1 MNALTKTILLSIAS
15 AALYVGV
22 LYFTPREASWPL
34 LAQWGGLFLLF
45 WGYTK
50 TDSQFTNR
58 ELSIYASLAVIFRLS
73 AVFALPL
80 LSDDYFRFIWDGT
93 LLGAG
98 ENPFLQLPVTYMTDP
113 ALAESLGLRSEL
125 FEGLNSP
132 EYFTIYPPVLQF
144 IFYVG
149 ASLSP
154 NSIYG
159 AVVVMKLFVFAA
171 ELGSLWLIYRLLKR
185 WEKPLKWWML
195 YALNPFIII
204 ELTGNLHFEAL
215 MIFFLLLTVYLL
227 DQKRIWLSSLPLAF
241 AVASKLLPLI
251 ILPLMIK
258 RLGWGKAIMYGGLV
272 GVWTLLMF
280 LPIMDWDT
288 FVHIQESIGLYVS
301 VFEFNASIWYLVRG
315 IGYWFVDFNII
326 RQAGPTLS
334 ILVMLSILWYGL
346 AERKTAWQDMPSSIV
361 WIYLIYLA
369 GASIVHPWYVSTL
382 VAFGALSRLRFPI
395 LWSAL
400 VPLTY
405 FAYRNPPSVVESN
418 WILLLEYLPVAAL
431 LIYELYFASKKSSTE
446 TLS

>member
-1 MNALTKTILLSIAS
+1 MNARTQTILLALAS
-15 AALYVGV
+15 TALYVGV
-22 LYFTPREASWPL
+22 LYLTPRADFGL
-34 LAQWGGLFLLF
+34 LITQWGTLFLLF
-45 WGYTK
+45 WGFTR

-58 ELSIYASLAVIFRLS
+58 ELSIYASLAVFFRLL

-98 ENPFLQLPVTYMTDP
+98 ENPFLQLPATYMADP

-154 NSIYG
+154 DSIYG
-159 AVVVMKLFVFAA
+159 AVVIMKLFVFAA
-171 ELGSLWLIYRLLKR
+171 ELGSLWLIYRLLER
-185 WEKPLKWWML
+185 WQKPLKWFLL
-195 YALNPFIII
+195 YALNPFVII

-215 MIFFLLLTVYLL
+215 MIFFLLLTVYWL
-227 DQKRIWLSSLPLAF
+227 DQNRLWLSTTALAL

-251 ILPLMIK
+251 VLPLMIK
-258 RLGWGKAIMYGGLV
+258 RLGWGKAILYGALV
-272 GVWTLLMF
+272 GLWTLLMF
-280 LPIMDWDT
+280 LPIMDWAT
-288 FVHIQESIGLYVS
+288 FVHIQESIGLYVN
-301 VFEFNASIWYLVRG
+301 VFEFNASIWYLIRG

-334 ILVMLSILWYGL
+334 ILVMLSILGYAF
-346 AERKTAWQDMPSSIV
+346 AERKTAWQNMPSSILWV
-361 WIYLIYLA
+361 YLIYLT

-382 VAFGALSRLRFPI
+382 VAFGALSRFRFPI

-405 FAYRNPPSVVESN
+405 FAYRNPPAVEESS
-418 WILLLEYLPVAAL
+418 WILLLEYLPVASL
-431 LIYELYFASKKSSTE
+431 LVYERYLASKKPSTE